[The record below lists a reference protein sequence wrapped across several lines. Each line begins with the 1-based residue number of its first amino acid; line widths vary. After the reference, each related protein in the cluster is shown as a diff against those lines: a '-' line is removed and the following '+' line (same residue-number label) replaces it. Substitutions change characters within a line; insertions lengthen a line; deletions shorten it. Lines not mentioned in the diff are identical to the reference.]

1 MEVGLSVLLQLVDNG
16 VINNLEF
23 TFFYLLLL
31 LNFKPCFVMLSDVL
45 SCQDCCQDSKSFSFG
60 KDPIVSVVI
69 SNYPLSNGGYLVSFG
84 KDEPDGSFKNFDP
97 SQTMFFEDSILSDIL
112 ELSSSLLPKG
122 CFYLPELALA
132 DFIRYLS
139 TGATS
144 CEVKL
149 LPASSQMQGLLLVK
163 VNEASLFK
171 YEQKEE
177 D

>member
-1 MEVGLSVLLQLVDNG
+1 
-16 VINNLEF
+16 
-23 TFFYLLLL
+23 
-31 LNFKPCFVMLSDVL
+31 MLSDVM
-45 SCQDCCQDSKSFSFG
+45 CGEKSKSSAFG
-60 KDPIVSVVI
+60 TDPIVSVVI

-84 KDEPDGSFKNFDP
+84 KDEPDGTFKNFDP
-97 SQTMFFEDSILSDIL
+97 SQSIFFEDSILSNIL
-112 ELSSSLLPKG
+112 ESSPSFLPKG

-139 TGATS
+139 TGAS
-144 CEVKL
+144 SFEMKL
-149 LPASSQMQGLLLVK
+149 LPASSQMQGLLLIK

>member
-1 MEVGLSVLLQLVDNG
+1 MVVGLSILLQLVDNG
-16 VINNLEF
+16 VIRILEF
-23 TFFYLLLL
+23 NFFCLYLH
-31 LNFKPCFVMLSDVL
+31 LNFKPYFVMQSDVM
-45 SCQDCCQDSKSFSFG
+45 CGKESKSPAFG
-60 KDPIVSVVI
+60 SDPIVSVVI

-97 SQTMFFEDSILSDIL
+97 SQSMFFEDSILSDIL
-112 ELSSSLLPKG
+112 EFSSSLLPKG

-132 DFIRYLS
+132 DFFSYLS
-139 TGATS
+139 TDAS
-144 CEVKL
+144 SFEMKL

-171 YEQKEE
+171 YEPKEE